1 MRERFDRLDLN
12 LLRVLV
18 AIDRSRSV
26 TEAGRIL
33 SLSQPATSN
42 ALARL
47 RVAFDDPLFVRAP
60 GGLAPTPLAERLAP
74 AAARQ
79 LEALEQALSEPAV
92 FDPAR
97 SNAEWRLSLSD
108 LGEIVFLSRIAAAV
122 LGQAPSTRLSNA
134 AVPAARIA
142 DALARREVDLAI
154 GILNPKLRGIRSA
167 LLFRESYVALGGPD
181 SPAAWRTRS
190 GFSGVSL
197 VVTSPTAT
205 FHQGIEQSLV
215 RQKLGDRIAIRA
227 RHYAAIPDLV
237 RNAPVVAIVPEM
249 FARMAC
255 ERQPLASWP
264 VPIKLP
270 VFDIRMVWHEATER
284 DAAQRWLRQ
293 RVLELFRGRR
303 GGPA

>member
-79 LEALEQALSEPAV
+79 LEALELALSEPAV

-181 SPAAWRTRS
+181 SPAEWRARA

>member
-26 TEAGRIL
+26 TEAGRLL

-47 RVAFDDPLFVRAP
+47 RAAFDDPLFVRTPA
-60 GGLAPTPLAERLAP
+60 GLAPTPLAERLAP

-79 LEALEQALSEPAV
+79 LEALEQVLLEPAS

-97 SNAEWRLSLSD
+97 SGIEWRLSLSD
-108 LGEIVFLSRIAAAV
+108 LGELVFLSRIAAAV
-122 LGQAPSTRLSNA
+122 LAQAPDTRLSNA

-142 DALARREVDLAI
+142 DALAHREVDLAI
-154 GILNPKLRGIRSA
+154 GILNPMQRGVRSA
-167 LLFRESYVALGGPD
+167 VLFRESYVALGGPD
-181 SPAAWRTRS
+181 SPPAWRTRA
-190 GFSGVSL
+190 GFAGVSL

-237 RNAPVVAIVPEM
+237 RNAPVVAIVPAM

-264 VPIKLP
+264 VPLKLP
-270 VFDIRMVWHEATER
+270 AFEIRMVWHEATER
-284 DAAQRWLRQ
+284 DPAQQWLRS
-293 RVLELFRGRR
+293 RVLALFGERRR
-303 GGPA
+303 G

>member
-18 AIDRSRSV
+18 AIDRCRSV
-26 TEAGRIL
+26 TDAGRML
-33 SLSQPATSN
+33 SLSQPAASN

-47 RVAFDDPLFVRAP
+47 REAFDDPLYVRVA
-60 GGLAPTPLAERLAP
+60 GGLTPTPLAERIAP

-79 LEALEQALSEPAV
+79 LEALEQALTEPAA

-122 LGQAPSTRLSNA
+122 LEHAPNMRLTNA

-154 GILNPKLRGIRSA
+154 GILNPRQRGIRSA
-167 LLFRESYVALGGPD
+167 LLFREAYMALGGPRA
-181 SPAAWRTRS
+181 PAAWRTRA
-190 GFSGVSL
+190 GFAKASL
-197 VVTSPTAT
+197 VVASPTAT

-215 RQKLGDRIAIRA
+215 RHKLGDRIAIRA

-237 RNAPVVAIVPEM
+237 RAAPVVAIVPDM

-255 ERQPLASWP
+255 ERQPLAMWP
-264 VPIKLP
+264 VPLKLP
-270 VFDIRMVWHEATER
+270 AFEIRMVWHESTER
-284 DAAQRWLRQ
+284 DAAQVWLRQ
-293 RVLELFRGRR
+293 QVLGLFRDGRR
-303 GGPA
+303 

>member
-18 AIDRSRSV
+18 AIDRCRSV
-26 TEAGRIL
+26 TDAGRML
-33 SLSQPATSN
+33 SLSQPAASN

-47 RVAFDDPLFVRAP
+47 REAFDDPLYVRVA
-60 GGLAPTPLAERLAP
+60 GGLTPTPLAERIAP

-79 LEALEQALSEPAV
+79 LEALEQVLTEPAA

-122 LGQAPSTRLSNA
+122 LEHAPTTRLTNA

-154 GILNPKLRGIRSA
+154 GILNPKQRGIRSA
-167 LLFRESYVALGGPD
+167 LLFREAYMALGGPRA
-181 SPAAWRTRS
+181 PAAWRTRA
-190 GFSGVSL
+190 GFAKASL
-197 VVTSPTAT
+197 VVASPTAT

-215 RQKLGDRIAIRA
+215 RHKLGDRIAIRA

-237 RNAPVVAIVPEM
+237 RAAPVVAIVPEM

-255 ERQPLASWP
+255 ERQPLAMWP
-264 VPIKLP
+264 VPLKLP
-270 VFDIRMVWHEATER
+270 AFEIRMVWHESTER
-284 DAAQRWLRQ
+284 DAAQAWLRQ
-293 RVLELFRGRR
+293 QVLGLFRDGRR
-303 GGPA
+303 

>member
-18 AIDRSRSV
+18 AIDRCRSV
-26 TEAGRIL
+26 TDAGRML
-33 SLSQPATSN
+33 SLSQPAASN

-47 RVAFDDPLFVRAP
+47 REAFDDPLYVRVA
-60 GGLAPTPLAERLAP
+60 GGLTPTPLAERIAP

-79 LEALEQALSEPAV
+79 LEALEQVLTEPAA
-92 FDPAR
+92 FDPVR

-122 LGQAPSTRLSNA
+122 LEHAPNTRLTNA

-154 GILNPKLRGIRSA
+154 GILNPKQRGIRSA
-167 LLFRESYVALGGPD
+167 LLFREAYMALCGPTA
-181 SPAAWRTRS
+181 PAAWRTRP
-190 GFSGVSL
+190 GFAKASL
-197 VVTSPTAT
+197 VVASPTAT
-205 FHQGIEQSLV
+205 FHQGIEQNLV
-215 RQKLGDRIAIRA
+215 RHKLGDRIAIRA

-237 RNAPVVAIVPEM
+237 RAAPVVAIVPDM

-255 ERQPLASWP
+255 ERQPLAMWP
-264 VPIKLP
+264 VPLKLP
-270 VFDIRMVWHEATER
+270 AFEIRMVWHESTER
-284 DAAQRWLRQ
+284 DAAQAWLRQ
-293 RVLELFRGRR
+293 QVLGLFRDGRR
-303 GGPA
+303 